1 MTGAPRR
8 LLLLIQNALPPALN
22 MGWDEA
28 LGLAVRRG
36 RVDGFLRFYRWSP
49 PTLSFGYFQKP
60 SRILLPEAKSHA
72 GLGLVRRASG
82 GKMVFHDQEWTFSC
96 GMPIDLLKHQQT
108 SAHPDGF
115 LGWFQTLLGPLVETL
130 CGLGIPVR
138 FPEPRLP
145 NRSGTGSGKGVFE
158 VAPDSP
164 AVRDRV
170 HCFYAAAGHSL
181 MVQGKKLIGAA
192 GIARDGVLVIHGS
205 LPIARSSLLPPV
217 FCQRVDPEAGL
228 ETAFLSDF
236 LDQQTIASLPAKVAE
251 RLAATFRLD
260 NGQIPGAALPEQQLS
275 VLAETLARRKYDDLD
290 WPACDQSEYEGLID
304 DFFQSSTVISV
315 GKFRF

>member
-1 MTGAPRR
+1 MTETPRR
-8 LLLLIQNALPPALN
+8 LLILIQEALPPALN

-36 RVDGFLRFYRWSP
+36 RFGGFLRFYRWSP

-60 SRILLPEAKSHA
+60 SRILLPEAMSHA
-72 GLGLVRRASG
+72 ELGLVRRASG

-130 CGLGIPVR
+130 RELGVPVR
-138 FPEPRLP
+138 FPESRHP
-145 NRSGTGSGKGVFE
+145 NRPGVEGPGKE
-158 VAPDSP
+158 VPSKKWPGNETPGEGIVPP
-164 AVRDRV
+164 AFRDRV
-170 HCFYAAAGHSL
+170 HCFSAAAGHSL

-192 GIARDGVLVIHGS
+192 GIARDGVLVVHGS
-205 LPIARSSLLPPV
+205 LPIARSCPLPPI
-217 FCQRVDPEAGL
+217 FCHRVDPEAGL

-236 LDQQTIASLPAKVAE
+236 LDPQSIASLPVKVAE
-251 RLAATFRLD
+251 HMVSSFHFDHR
-260 NGQIPGAALPEQQLS
+260 QIPDTTFPEQPLL
-275 VLAETLARRKYDDLD
+275 VLAEALARKKYDDLD
-290 WPACDQSEYEGLID
+290 WPVHDQGDCESLIEH
-304 DFFQSSTVISV
+304 FF
-315 GKFRF
+315 KR